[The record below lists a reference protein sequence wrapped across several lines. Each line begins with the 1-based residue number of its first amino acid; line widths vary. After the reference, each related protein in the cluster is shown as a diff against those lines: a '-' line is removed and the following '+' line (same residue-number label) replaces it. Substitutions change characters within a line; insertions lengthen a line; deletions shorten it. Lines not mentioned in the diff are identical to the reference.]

1 MPMYIRFITGEID
14 DTSNREA
21 GVFQAA
27 YRLWRH
33 DTLPDYEQARV
44 RELLDWFNA
53 NLDKPGRFTTSK
65 PPYYR
70 KKNRAISW
78 FKDTAT
84 EHIAKLREIIII
96 LDNHDIHTEM
106 IQTDRPGYIVYED
119 AHQVVA
125 EPFSDFMS

>member
-1 MPMYIRFITGEID
+1 MYIPFITGEID

-33 DTLPDYEQARV
+33 DTLPDYEQA
-44 RELLDWFNA
+44 
-53 NLDKPGRFTTSK
+53 
-65 PPYYR
+65 
-70 KKNRAISW
+70 
-78 FKDTAT
+78 
-84 EHIAKLREIIII
+84 
-96 LDNHDIHTEM
+96 

-119 AHQVVA
+119 AHQLVA

>member
-1 MPMYIRFITGEID
+1 MYIRFITGEID
-14 DTSNREA
+14 DHSNQEA

-27 YRLWRH
+27 YQLLRHSSMPEYEYARL
-33 DTLPDYEQARV
+33 

-53 NLDKPGRFTTSK
+53 NLEKPIRFTTSK

-70 KKNRAISW
+70 KQNRAISW

-84 EHIAKLREIIII
+84 AHIAKLREIMII
-96 LDNHDIHTEM
+96 LDSHDIHTEM

-119 AHQVVA
+119 PHQVVA
-125 EPFSDFMS
+125 EPFSDFTP